1 MTSVRYAVEG
11 WTDEPVAEKLIR
23 LVGRSPIKTFIARG
37 SSNLDPRVSGFNR
50 AAAHSA
56 WLVLRDLDRDLC
68 PSHLTSTLLSG
79 ASLAAGMCL
88 RVPVR
93 AVEAW
98 LLADADAV
106 AEHFRISP
114 GRLPWAPDQEPNPK
128 LSLVNACRRSRSRTI
143 QRAMVPRQGSGAVV
157 GPEYSARIRHFAQ
170 TLWDPERAMLRS
182 PSLMRSVD
190 RMRAHVGAG
199 AW

>member
-23 LVGRSPIKTFIARG
+23 LVGRSPIKTFTARG

-50 AAAHSA
+50 AAVNSA

-114 GRLPWAPDQEPNPK
+114 SRLPWAPDQEPNPK
-128 LSLVNACRRSRSRTI
+128 I
-143 QRAMVPRQGSGAVV
+143 QRAMVPRPGSGAVV